1 MVSFSD
7 LLDLANAISP
17 SLDPWETLDAVTD
30 LRAMA
35 QESPAACKGQ
45 LNDHALDRLDQ
56 VYKRE
61 LGEQFNLRASL

>member
-1 MVSFSD
+1 
-7 LLDLANAISP
+7 
-17 SLDPWETLDAVTD
+17 
-30 LRAMA
+30 MA